1 MEIIRIDTIILSIL
15 YTKQAVD
22 KVRGMTLNEMIE
34 VEDLLKLSNLR
45 IRTHKLCEAGY
56 IQEGYKSANSKTY
69 FITNSGIKVLIC
81 N

>member
-1 MEIIRIDTIILSIL
+1 MR
-15 YTKQAVD
+15 
-22 KVRGMTLNEMIE
+22 E

-69 FITNSGIKVLIC
+69 FITNSGIKVLTC